1 MKMMPLERRGLSSS
15 RLALGCMGFGGS
27 WNAEEAYTSE
37 HVLQAERAIDA
48 ALSVGITF
56 FDHADIYTRGKAE
69 SVFGRVL
76 KQRPGLREQIVLQSK
91 AGIQLAEDDLPGRY
105 NFSKEHILPAVDG
118 ILERLGTEYI
128 DILLLHRPDPLMEPD
143 EIAEAF
149 TRLKLSGKVLNFG
162 VSNMSPGQI
171 RFLQRALPDPI
182 VVNQIEMSLL
192 RHDWIDHGMH
202 VNQKAGL
209 NDSFPEG
216 LMEFM
221 QMENI
226 QIQAWGPLAQGR
238 FSGRVSENASEAE
251 LKTAELVQELA
262 KRNETTPESIVL
274 AWLMKHPALVQPVIG
289 TVNPERIVAC
299 KDAVRQA
306 ELMTRDEW
314 YTLLHNARPANKP
327 K

>member
-1 MKMMPLERRGLSSS
+1 MKMMPLERRGISNS

-27 WNAEEAYTSE
+27 WSAEDAYTDD
-37 HVLQAERAIDA
+37 HVKQAEMAVDA
-48 ALSVGITF
+48 ALSIGITF
-56 FDHADIYTRGKAE
+56 YDHADIYTRGKAE
-69 SVFGRVL
+69 SVFGQVL
-76 KQRPGLREQIVLQSK
+76 KRQPQLREQIVIQSK
-91 AGIQLAEDDLPGRY
+91 VGIQLEDGALPARF
-105 NFSKEHILPAVDG
+105 NFSKEHILPSVDG
-118 ILERLGTEYI
+118 ILSRLGTEYI

-149 TRLKLSGKVLNFG
+149 SQLKLSGKVRNFG

-192 RHDWIDHGMH
+192 RHDWIDHGIH

-221 QMENI
+221 QMEDI

-238 FSGRVSENASEAE
+238 FSGRVHEKATEAE
-251 LKTAELVQELA
+251 LKTAALVKQLA
-262 KRNETTPESIVL
+262 EENDTTPESIVL

-289 TVNPERIVAC
+289 TVNPERIIAC
-299 KDAVRQA
+299 RDAVRQS
-306 ELMTRDEW
+306 ELMTRDQW
-314 YTLLHNARPANKP
+314 YSLLISAREANKP
-327 K
+327 